1 MKTVRQLLSE
11 KGSQIWSVSPDTT
24 IFHALQLMAEKD
36 IGALLVLEGD
46 KIAGIFTERDYA
58 RKVILRGRTSKNMP
72 VREIM
77 TSPVVTTEPKQ
88 TVLQC
93 LASMSRQ
100 RIRYLPVIE
109 GARLAGMI
117 SIGDVAQAIIAD
129 QESDIQRLEDILM
142 GKDLL
147 I

>member
-36 IGALLVLEGD
+36 IGALLVLEGE